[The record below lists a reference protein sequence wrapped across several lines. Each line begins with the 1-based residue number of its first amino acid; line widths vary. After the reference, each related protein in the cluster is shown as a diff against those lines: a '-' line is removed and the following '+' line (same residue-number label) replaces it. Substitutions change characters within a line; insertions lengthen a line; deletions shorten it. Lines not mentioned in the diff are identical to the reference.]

1 MAHISVP
8 SRVTSVDVARRAG
21 VSQSTVS
28 LVLSGKG
35 RGRISA
41 RTEEAVRAAA
51 AELGYRPNGA
61 ARTLRTGVA
70 RTVGLVVPDITN
82 PFFGPMLRGAQAEAM
97 KAGYTVM
104 LVDIGEDRTWEARSV
119 EALLA
124 GPSDGLLLFEAGLPP
139 GETQPAIAIEVLPG
153 DLPVVRLDVESGFDQ
168 AIDHLLALGHRRFGH
183 LAASFEAQTFHL
195 RHARLRERLER
206 ERLAPPVTV
215 RTKITFADAARA
227 GRELLESDATA
238 FMCDDDVLAGGI
250 YLAARERGIRIPEDV
265 SVVGFDDLAF
275 AVVLDPPLT
284 TVAANA
290 EELGATAFHALASAL
305 DGAPPPADQKL
316 PVQLVVRGSTAPPRG
331 A

>member
-1 MAHISVP
+1 MAEIGAP
-8 SRVTSVDVARRAG
+8 SRVTSVDVARHAG

-41 RTEEAVRAAA
+41 RTEALVRAAA
-51 AELGYRPNGA
+51 AELGYRPNAA

-70 RTVGLVVPDITN
+70 RSVGLVVPDITN

-104 LVDIGEDRTWEARSV
+104 LVDIGEDRTWEARSI

-139 GETQPAIAIEVLPG
+139 GASQPAIGIEVKPG
-153 DLPVVRLDVESGFDQ
+153 DLPVVRLDVQSGFDQ
-168 AIDHLLALGHRRFGH
+168 AIDHLLALGHRRFAH
-183 LAASFEAQTFHL
+183 LAASFDAQTFQL
-195 RHARLRERLER
+195 RAARLNERLEQAG
-206 ERLAPPVTV
+206 LGAPATV
-215 RTKITFADAARA
+215 RATITFADAAA
-227 GRELLESDATA
+227 AAHELLGGDATA
-238 FMCDDDVLAGGI
+238 IVCDDDVLAGGV
-250 YLAARERGIRIPEDV
+250 YLAARARGVRIPEDV

-284 TVAANA
+284 TVAADA
-290 EELGATAFHALASAL
+290 EELGATAFHALLAAL
-305 DGAPPPADQKL
+305 AGDPVPADQLL
-316 PVQLVVRGSTAPPRG
+316 PVRLVVRGSTASP
-331 A
+331 AA